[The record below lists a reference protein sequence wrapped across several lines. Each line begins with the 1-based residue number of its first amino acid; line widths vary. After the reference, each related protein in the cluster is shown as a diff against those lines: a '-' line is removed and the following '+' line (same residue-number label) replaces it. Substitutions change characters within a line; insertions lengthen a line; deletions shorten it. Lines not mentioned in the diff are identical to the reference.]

1 MRYIDLH
8 FPSFSGFFALFWCR
22 SNVGRCRSFANLS
35 QKAKIFLRSIFC
47 TAVFS
52 LVTVGDGHFHT
63 FYIEKKF
70 YFFSRVRKVYIW
82 VSPTVTSQFFGL
94 FCPFFVTVG
103 DGRFLE
109 RGAKPTKIKEK
120 ACGRWQLTFCQTFI
134 IIELVADKKE
144 RWLCESTPWQTQERQ
159 SQRYPYYN

>member
-1 MRYIDLH
+1 MRFMHLH
-8 FPSFSGFFALFWCR
+8 FPSVSGFFALFWCR

-63 FYIEKKF
+63 FYIEKNF
-70 YFFSRVRKVYIW
+70 YFFLACVKTVYECHRL
-82 VSPTVTSQFFGL
+82 SLPSFSGFLCFF
-94 FCPFFVTVG
+94 C

-120 ACGRWQLTFCQTFI
+120 ACGRWQFTFCQTFI